1 MEYWNSFK
9 SFSRLVVLIS
19 FWALKTITPAAA
31 QCPVLV
37 GGSDFYDMSHSDT
50 LWAGDLNLV
59 ETVGPEGSKFS
70 SGLVYAD
77 SAQAFLDSTRSVY
90 AVTTNPHLL
99 DSTYV
104 DMDQNMLVA
113 HIGKEDEADY
123 KLTKL
128 ISYKIGGIDKGSDFT
143 VEFDLYGLNGT
154 KYGIGKTAASWDPY
168 EVTVGI
174 DLDQYG
180 ASSCKVSDAFRVD
193 PGTSTHVKL
202 SGTLADGLDYIK
214 LDIIAG
220 YNYVKGMTVGISNLR
235 VKGCYKPHV
244 TSSMGIEICAGE
256 QALISLDKEYN
267 AASYKWFSSTDGSS
281 FKEVGSKK
289 SLYEELKK
297 ADASYYY
304 YCLVNGVNSDTIHIK
319 TITCCVDGEGNPMSR
334 MDVFYDDF
342 GYFDDIRSYTDAFG
356 NTAKQPDTYAPER
369 ADVTFDLSKTGM
381 VFDPSGQINDG
392 YYGVVVPSPT
402 GYYQDISGN
411 SRATWMSGVSSDH
424 SSLVTGKSGGG
435 ALFMNITL
443 NYSDLIFT
451 RQIDG
456 LCTDKNIYFETY
468 IANMS
473 GGTDPEVTINIK
485 DAATG
490 KVLASDKKTATAG
503 AGWIRVH
510 IDELQV
516 SSSSIILEIVSTGT
530 GDYSYW
536 DKGNDLI
543 IDDIRF
549 MVCSPPSIDIYS
561 NLESFASDTVI
572 CANTDF
578 TMGSQVSELLTSFF
592 KGQQKYLFQ
601 QSTDGKVWN
610 NMGGIS
616 DKETYSFNTAD
627 YPADTNYFRVVVAN
641 ADALQKFIA
650 DPSDADYEDKCRNYS
665 ISKPFKIVRA
675 GAIDM
680 GKDMEL
686 SGCRTEEVVLNGSN
700 DGTIVRWSW
709 EDADGNVLVPVSSDE
724 KDKTYTYEVAENG
737 ATLYFVGYNSE
748 NCVGRRKFTVT
759 ENTIVEATLST
770 ERNCGSTSVMVDC
783 KATGAS
789 YLWSYDGLD
798 MTETGPVLELDAS
811 YPDAV
816 ATVTVSAPGYCDVTF
831 SPDIVINKVPD
842 APVPVKTLM
851 SQQVKAGVSVSLEEM
866 VAGTDGIEWSPALN
880 GKCADDW
887 STTVPSQPLDVAG
900 TFPYWIRAVS
910 DEGCPSDTVRLIV
923 VVNEAPMPEV
933 RNDTVCLG
941 TKIDFTK
948 YITKSDPG
956 FKLLWYNAPDGKGT
970 EHMNSYT
977 ATVGGMSLE
986 YWVSQASDNAESD
999 KAHMVVY
1006 VATVPKPV
1014 VDNPEVVYC
1023 LNDKAAELTATV
1035 TEKPYMYYFANGIEW
1050 RLDGEVVETP
1060 VPSTDKAGVYEYT
1073 VYGTFSHPTTLNG
1086 DAVCYSE
1093 PVTMKVDVRETL
1105 PPTSATQPAFTVNY
1119 SVSEG
1124 LAAGGFADVASASDG
1139 KVAETAGAG
1148 YSLVWYDAAGNKLS
1162 AAPVPP
1168 FDPKQDKDMTYTY
1181 LVSQV
1186 DEYGCES
1193 EKVPVTVNIN
1203 GTPTPVCRDTV
1214 VCAGR
1219 VVNAADLVAATSD
1232 EYKLVWYS
1240 SPEGGGA
1247 SEVAT
1252 LFSESEANTY
1262 RYYVAQVNKVSN
1274 EVSRIVS
1281 GSVVVIGV
1289 LKPELVVPETTYC
1302 RSETPIPFVQMFIAQ
1317 YQKADGVNNLFDEVS
1332 WTDEDGKAYSTLDMP
1347 NTDVTSSTTY
1357 RYTVS
1362 QQYTVPSSGDVC
1374 VGEPVG
1380 VVVNVKVVGVPG
1392 GTHSVNYV
1400 KTDAEANGG
1409 AYKNLLEQNV
1419 QAAVADNGCSL
1430 NWFDAAKNRL
1440 NAVPVPAYDAS
1451 LDGDAE
1457 FTYYVSQTDENGCES
1472 DLVPVTVTISSSP
1485 IPSTESVAYCEG
1497 ETAVPLTAKINVAG
1511 NGDAVDDYTLVWYSD
1526 NPNTVSSDAG
1536 KAALELPDAPVPS
1549 TAVSNGETFQVYTY
1563 YVAQKR
1569 VKDGKEVV
1577 SRAAVLVDSVYARPR
1592 LVTANPDPVC
1602 EPATVDLTSADLWS
1616 VKAAKVWAKAYIQ
1629 SSDNDVAQPEAV
1641 AVSGTYYTQA
1651 YFFVRGNQCLSKE
1664 EPIEVRVDYIRD
1676 LAIDGPSTTCPGT
1689 SVELA
1694 ASSSAI
1700 SPSTVSYTWVSNEAG
1715 ENKTVA
1721 TPAFSTVTLAGPAL
1735 RTYTY
1740 TLTAEA
1746 GACKATAESITI
1758 SIGDGP
1764 VVGSISFSE
1773 DNNSESTQTSVS
1785 ANGHVFYTCGTEVTL
1800 DADVVSTADDF
1811 VWTHNGKVVGQGAS
1825 LKVDPTSGTNVY
1837 TLSYTNQC
1845 PTSFDVTLISVPLS
1859 VVATNT
1865 PYNICEGD
1873 NFEAD
1878 LSVNC
1883 PENTYKVKWFH
1894 NDLPIDNE
1902 SGISLKIASATTDDN
1917 GVYSCMVFNRGCFA
1931 RGTIADG
1938 NALKVRPVIKLT
1950 YADSYIV
1957 RRDSLLSVPL
1967 NITVPVANDP
1977 ANIEWTENGVHFASG
1992 NPLSLKVTADHHFNV
2007 LLSDDDYCDAEAG
2020 ITVKVDARLQLRAHL
2035 DEMVCRGSE
2044 AELVIDTIG
2053 TGRFVYPEQVALVVT
2068 EKTADGARS
2077 YTSGWNIGDDGRL
2090 HLQVTPLADAIY
2102 TVQFSY
2108 RRPADGTDYQSL
2120 TVEKSIKVLDP
2131 PSIDVPN
2138 GNLAVC
2144 GDGQSTLE
2152 VKLYKV
2158 YPDNVF
2164 LTWEDDSTIV
2174 SGLDGPAITVA
2185 PVYDKA
2191 RTEDLIVKSY
2201 YVHASFSICPEM
2213 VYKVNVTVWRPLT
2226 GEIVAPE
2233 VICEGAVAT
2242 LDASS
2247 FQASQYL
2254 WTSADDSVADS
2265 VKRDVIYVKPER
2277 SATYSLEVNRGQC
2290 TASAEFSLTVS
2301 PLPKIV
2307 SIDSLSYNQRDVVV
2321 SGGTEPYTY
2330 WYDDNTAVAS
2340 GNSTFSKIA
2349 YGSHMAFVA
2358 DDAGCVAS
2366 APFMVNAPQIVIP
2379 KILSPNDDG
2388 INDFFTTDIIREA
2401 YPNAVVRIFD
2411 RYGKELATYKGE
2423 DVGWDGTYNGSDM
2436 RSTDYWY
2443 EIEVKELNKTFTGH
2457 FTLMRQ

>member
-1 MEYWNSFK
+1 MENMEKHTSF
-9 SFSRLVVLIS
+9 RGLVVLFLLMAFPVLS
-19 FWALKTITPAAA
+19 PVSA

-37 GGSDFYDMSHSDT
+37 GGSDFYDMAHSDT

-90 AVTTNPHLL
+90 AVTSNPHLL

-104 DMDQNMLVA
+104 DIDQNMLVA

-356 NTAKQPDTYAPER
+356 NTSKQPDTYAPER

-381 VFDPSGQINDG
+381 AFDPSGQINDG

-485 DAATG
+485 DATTG

-650 DPSDADYEDKCRNYS
+650 DPSDADYDDKCRNYS

-680 GKDMEL
+680 GKDMQL
-686 SGCRTEEVVLNGSN
+686 SGCRSDEVELNGSN

-737 ATLYFVGYNSE
+737 ATLYFVGYNKE
-748 NCVGRRKFTVT
+748 NCVGKRKFTVT
-759 ENTIVEATLST
+759 EKPLVEATAYTDNKCDST
-770 ERNCGSTSVMVDC
+770 FVVVDC
-783 KATGAS
+783 KLPGATYQWKYEGEE
-789 YLWSYDGLD
+789 L
-798 MTETGPVLELDAS
+798 TETGSVLKLDAS
-811 YPDAV
+811 YPDGTAV
-816 ATVTVSAPGYCDVTF
+816 VTVSAPDYCDAGF
-831 SPDIVINKVPD
+831 ALDAVINKVPD
-842 APVPVKTLM
+842 VPVPVKTLM
-851 SQQVKAGVSVSLEEM
+851 SEQVKAGASVSLEEM
-866 VAGTDGIEWSPALN
+866 VASTEGIEWSVAVD
-880 GKCADDW
+880 GEFVDSW
-887 STTVPSQPLDVAG
+887 STDVPSQSLDDAG
-900 TFPYWIRAVS
+900 TFYYWIRAVS
-910 DEGCPSDTVRLIV
+910 EENCPSDTVRLTV
-923 VVNEAPMPEV
+923 LVNMAPMPEV
-933 RNDTVCLG
+933 RNDTVCVG
-941 TKIDFTK
+941 TKIDFSK
-948 YITKSDPG
+948 YILKSDPG
-956 FKLLWYNAPDGKGT
+956 FKLLWYNTPDGKGT

-986 YWVSQASDNAESD
+986 YWVSQTNGLAESE
-999 KAHMVVY
+999 KAHMTIL

-1014 VDNPEVVYC
+1014 TMADLAYC
-1023 LNDKAAELTATV
+1023 LNAPADELTAVV
-1035 TEKPYMYYFANGIEW
+1035 TEKPGIFSFANGLEW
-1050 RLDGEVVETP
+1050 HYGDEVVEHP
-1060 VPSTDKAGVYEYT
+1060 VPPTDKAGVYEYT

-1093 PVTMKVDVRETL
+1093 PATVSVIVRETPVPL
-1105 PPTSATQPAFTVNY
+1105 GNYTVNY
-1119 SVSEG
+1119 LKSDAADNGGVYKNLVAQNSQVAVA
-1124 LAAGGFADVASASDG
+1124 AAGC
-1139 KVAETAGAG
+1139 E
-1148 YSLVWYDAAGNKLS
+1148 LRWYDASKTPLN
-1162 AAPVPP
+1162 AAPAPDYDAS
-1168 FDPKQDKDMTYTY
+1168 FEGDAEYTY
-1181 LVSQV
+1181 YVSQI

-1193 EKVPVTVNIN
+1193 E
-1203 GTPTPVCRDTV
+1203 
-1214 VCAGR
+1214 
-1219 VVNAADLVAATSD
+1219 
-1232 EYKLVWYS
+1232 
-1240 SPEGGGA
+1240 
-1247 SEVAT
+1247 
-1252 LFSESEANTY
+1252 
-1262 RYYVAQVNKVSN
+1262 
-1274 EVSRIVS
+1274 
-1281 GSVVVIGV
+1281 
-1289 LKPELVVPETTYC
+1289 
-1302 RSETPIPFVQMFIAQ
+1302 
-1317 YQKADGVNNLFDEVS
+1317 
-1332 WTDEDGKAYSTLDMP
+1332 
-1347 NTDVTSSTTY
+1347 
-1357 RYTVS
+1357 
-1362 QQYTVPSSGDVC
+1362 
-1374 VGEPVG
+1374 
-1380 VVVNVKVVGVPG
+1380 
-1392 GTHSVNYV
+1392 
-1400 KTDAEANGG
+1400 
-1409 AYKNLLEQNV
+1409 
-1419 QAAVADNGCSL
+1419 
-1430 NWFDAAKNRL
+1430 
-1440 NAVPVPAYDAS
+1440 
-1451 LDGDAE
+1451 
-1457 FTYYVSQTDENGCES
+1457 
-1472 DLVPVTVTISSSP
+1472 LVPVRVTVSSAP
-1485 IPSTESVAYCEG
+1485 MPSTESVAYCEG
-1497 ETAVPLTAKINVAG
+1497 ETAAALTATVNVAG
-1511 NGDAVDDYTLVWYSD
+1511 NGDAVDDYTLVWYSE
-1526 NPNTVSSDAG
+1526 NPNEKATDAE
-1536 KAALELPDAPVPS
+1536 KEALELPAAPVPS
-1549 TAVSNGETFQVYTY
+1549 TVVDNNEPFQIYTY

-1569 VKDGKEVV
+1569 MKDGKAVV
-1577 SRAAVLVDSVYARPR
+1577 SRAAALIDSVYARPV
-1592 LVTANPDPVC
+1592 LLTANPDPVC
-1602 EPATVDLTSADLWS
+1602 EPATVDLSAANLWS
-1616 VKAAKVWAKAYIQ
+1616 VKAAKVWAKAYNL
-1629 SSDNDVAQPEAV
+1629 SSNDAV
-1641 AVSGTYYTQA
+1641 ADPTAVTVSGTYNTQA
-1651 YFFVRGNQCLSKE
+1651 YFYVRGNQCASE
-1664 EPIEVRVDYIRD
+1664 MAPITVQIDYIRD
-1676 LAIDGPSTTCPGT
+1676 LAIEGASTACPGT
-1689 SVELA
+1689 TVDLTA
-1694 ASSSAI
+1694 TTSAI
-1700 SPSTVSYTWVSNEAG
+1700 SPAEVSYTWTSVEAG
-1715 ENKTVA
+1715 ETKTVTSA
-1721 TPAFSTVTLAGPAL
+1721 DFTTAELPGPAS

-1740 TLTAEA
+1740 TLSASA
-1746 GACKATAESITI
+1746 GACTVTAAESKTIT
-1758 SIGDGP
+1758 IGDGP

-1773 DNNSESTQTSVS
+1773 ENNSESTQTAVS
-1785 ANGHVFYTCGTEVTL
+1785 ANGHVFYSCGSELTIK
-1800 DADVVSTADDF
+1800 ADVVSTDDDL
-1811 VWTHNGKVVGQGAS
+1811 VWTLNGGMFVDQGSSIKVA
-1825 LKVDPTSGTNVY
+1825 PASGTNVY
-1837 TLSYTNQC
+1837 TLTYTNQC
-1845 PTSFDVTLISVPLS
+1845 PTSFDVTIVSVPVK

-1865 PYNICEGD
+1865 PYNICEGES
-1873 NFEAD
+1873 FEAA

-1883 PENTYKVKWFH
+1883 PENTYKVAWFR
-1894 NDLPIDNE
+1894 DGQPLSGE
-1902 SGISLKIASATTDDN
+1902 SGTSLSLTLPTADDD
-1917 GVYSCMVFNRGCFA
+1917 GVYSYEVTNRGCVVT
-1931 RGTIADG
+1931 GEIAEG
-1938 NALKVRPVIKLT
+1938 NALKVRPRILLT
-1950 YADSYIV
+1950 YEKEYTV
-1957 RRDSLLSVPL
+1957 KRDSLLSVPL
-1967 NITVPVANDP
+1967 NITVPAGRNPSTV
-1977 ANIEWTENGVHFASG
+1977 EWTENGAHFADG
-1992 NPLSLKVTADHHFNV
+1992 NPLSLKVTADHNFKV
-2007 LLSDDDYCDAEAG
+2007 TLSDDDYCEVEAEIA
-2020 ITVKVDARLQLRAHL
+2020 VKVDARLQLRVRL
-2035 DEMVCRGSE
+2035 DETVCAGE
-2044 AELVIDTIG
+2044 KGDLVIDTIG
-2053 TGRFVYPEQVALVVT
+2053 TGKFVYPNEATIVVT
-2068 EKTADGARS
+2068 ETAGGNVRF
-2077 YTSGWNIGDDGRL
+2077 YTSGWSMGEDGRL
-2090 HLQVTPLADAIY
+2090 HFPVTPASDATY
-2102 TVQFSY
+2102 LVQFFY
-2108 RRPADGTDYQSL
+2108 RQPSDGSDYQSL
-2120 TVEKSIKVLDP
+2120 MVEKSIKVLAP
-2131 PSIDVPN
+2131 VSIIVPD
-2138 GNLAVC
+2138 GSWLAIC
-2144 GDGQSTLE
+2144 GDGESTLE
-2152 VKLYKV
+2152 IELLKV
-2158 YPDNVF
+2158 EPENAF
-2164 LTWEDDSTIV
+2164 LTWDDDPSIV
-2174 SGLDGPAITVA
+2174 SGLDGRSITVA
-2185 PVYDKA
+2185 PTFDESLQADHYIK
-2191 RTEDLIVKSY
+2191 TY
-2201 YVHASFSICPEM
+2201 YVRGSYGICPES
-2213 VYKVNVTVWRPLT
+2213 VYSVNLFVSRPLS
-2226 GEIVAPE
+2226 GSISAPE
-2233 VICEGAVAT
+2233 VVCEGAVAT
-2242 LDASS
+2242 IDASS
-2247 FQASQYL
+2247 YRAEEYL
-2254 WTSADDSVADS
+2254 WTSTDDPAADS
-2265 VKRDVIYVKPER
+2265 VKQAVIYVKPEQ
-2277 SATYSLEVNRGQC
+2277 SASY
-2290 TASAEFSLTVS
+2290 ALTVKRGMCEATTGFNLVVSQS
-2301 PLPKIV
+2301 PTIV
-2307 SIDSLSYNQRDVVV
+2307 SVDSLYYNQRDVVV
-2321 SGGTEPYTY
+2321 SGGTSPYSY
-2330 WYDDNTAVAS
+2330 WIDDNAS
-2340 GNSTFSKIA
+2340 QASSNSTFTKIPYGQHVA
-2349 YGSHMAFVA
+2349 YVV
-2358 DDAGCVAS
+2358 DEAGCTAQ
-2366 APFMVNAPQIVIP
+2366 APFVVKAPDIKIPVI
-2379 KILSPNDDG
+2379 LTPNNDG
-2388 INDFFTTDIIREA
+2388 VNDFFTTDIIREA
-2401 YPNAVVRIFD
+2401 YPNAVIRIFD
-2411 RYGKELATYKGE
+2411 RYGKLLATYKGE
-2423 DVGWDGTYNGSDM
+2423 EQGWDGTYQGFPM
-2436 RSTDYWY
+2436 KSTDYWY
-2443 EIEVKELNKTFTGH
+2443 EVEVDDMNKTFTGH